1 MPASKAKQADTAQR
15 RTEMLRMKLS
25 GKSVTQIAEH
35 FGMSLSTASK
45 DISRIIKKARE
56 LEIQEAELYREVQ
69 RGRLE
74 TLLLGVWPDAITGEP
89 KASEAARKLISDLSD
104 LLGVKVPVRTEIS
117 GPDGGDIPFSS
128 GELSELKALIEISD
142 QPGAIVPVF
151 EQDTDDEDDE
161 LEDAGEGD
169 DDDSDG

>member
-1 MPASKAKQADTAQR
+1 
-15 RTEMLRMKLS
+15 MKLS

-35 FGMSLSTASK
+35 FGMTRSTASK
-45 DISRIIKKARE
+45 DLSRIIRKARE

-74 TLLLGVWPDAITGEP
+74 TLLLGVWPDAIAGEP

-128 GELSELKALIEISD
+128 GDLTELRTLIAISD
-142 QPGAIVPVF
+142 QPDAEAPDFGH
-151 EQDTDDEDDE
+151 DDED
-161 LEDAGEGD
+161 GEEGSGDDQPD
-169 DDDSDG
+169 DDDDDDQ

>member
-15 RTEMLRMKLS
+15 RTELLRMKLS
-25 GKSVTQIAEH
+25 GKSVAEIAAH
-35 FGMSLSTASK
+35 FGMSRATASK
-45 DISRIIKKARE
+45 DLSRIVKKARD

-74 TLLLGVWPDAITGEP
+74 TLLLGVWPDAVAGEP

-142 QPGAIVPVF
+142 QPGAIIPVF
-151 EQDTDDEDDE
+151 DQDADDEDDE
-161 LEDAGEGD
+161 LEDTGEDD
-169 DDDSDG
+169 DDDSDD

>member
-25 GKSVTQIAEH
+25 GKSVEQIAEH
-35 FGMSLSTASK
+35 FGMSRSTASK
-45 DISRIIKKARE
+45 DISRIIKKARD

-128 GELSELKALIEISD
+128 GELSELQALIAISD

-151 EQDTDDEDDE
+151 EDVDDEDDE
-161 LEDAGEGD
+161 LEDVDEDG
-169 DDDSDG
+169 DDDSDD